1 MKIITQTLKEFDK
14 FKNSSD
20 RNRHIG
26 SALRLYVRRSHRLVN
41 GKMYPF
47 LDLASINLDEKLQGK
62 GIFTS
67 FLKNLL
73 EIYPSDNFY
82 IESIMNPRVITVAEK
97 FGFQKTKIFDN
108 ITCDMYILRN
118 ED

>member
-1 MKIITQTLKEFDK
+1 
-14 FKNSSD
+14 
-20 RNRHIG
+20 
-26 SALRLYVRRSHRLVN
+26 
-41 GKMYPF
+41 MYPF
-47 LDLASINLDEKLQGK
+47 LDLASINLDENLQGK

-73 EIYPSDNFY
+73 EKYPSDNFY

-108 ITCDMYILRN
+108 ITCDMYILKN
-118 ED
+118 EK